1 MPSFPQQFFAVSAA
15 LPDHRVLLAGGMHP
29 MSGSRSA
36 YRASLACYDYAAGDV
51 VWLSEQTKS
60 YPFRA
65 VAHAGGAAAALRPEN
80 FVRCP
85 KGLFRFDLT
94 TGDPLP
100 PDCELQGWKIDHVD
114 ASAGTFFVSWVH
126 DDTSRV
132 RAVDAHGGAFRERS
146 FPYHST
152 SAGKTIERVLATS
165 PDAFVAQF
173 SYVKGRRI
181 ERSMESWTL
190 ESAAPRWQR
199 RTRLTRMARNDA
211 ALLLWDW
218 LGPTLDV
225 EILAL
230 DTGEL
235 QASFCLPLAD
245 VMSLHP
251 LDAHTWAALSI
262 SGVYRLDT
270 IARTVSPFLTFGP
283 DDFLDFGDLAID
295 PSSGKLIYIT
305 AGNHRRPGTR
315 VMALDL

>member
-1 MPSFPQQFFAVSAA
+1 MPSFSQQYFAVSAP
-15 LPDHRVLLAGGMHP
+15 LSDHRVLLAGGLHP

-65 VAHAGGAAAALRPEN
+65 VAHAGGAAAALLPQT

-85 KGLFRFDLT
+85 TGLFRFDLA

-100 PDCELQGWKIDHVD
+100 PVCELQGWKIDHVD
-114 ASAGTFFVSWVH
+114 ASAGTFLVSWVH

-132 RAVDAHGGAFRERS
+132 RTVDAHDGAFRERS

-152 SAGKTIERVLATS
+152 AAEKTIERVLATG
-165 PDAFVAQF
+165 PDTFVAQF
-173 SYVKGRRI
+173 SYVKGGRV
-181 ERSMESWTL
+181 ERSIESWTL
-190 ESAAPRWQR
+190 EPVAPRWQR
-199 RTRLTRMARNDA
+199 RTRLTRMARNGA
-211 ALLLWDW
+211 VLLLWDW

-235 QASFCLPLAD
+235 QASFRLPLAE
-245 VMSLHP
+245 VTSLQP

-262 SGVYRLDT
+262 SGVYLLDT
-270 IARTVSPFLTFGP
+270 TAQTLSPLVRFGP
-283 DDFLDFGDLAID
+283 DDFLDFGDLAAD
-295 PSSGKLIYIT
+295 LSSSKLIYIT